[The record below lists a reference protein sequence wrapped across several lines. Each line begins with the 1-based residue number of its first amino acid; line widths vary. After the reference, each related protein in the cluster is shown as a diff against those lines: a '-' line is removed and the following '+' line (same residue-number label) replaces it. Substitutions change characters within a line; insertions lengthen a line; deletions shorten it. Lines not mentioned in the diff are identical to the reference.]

1 MGGTLYP
8 LFVDFLFCCCLGLM
22 SPWCLGHWMWG
33 ASLDLSSASPGSVA
47 KLLPLSP
54 FLPFCRIVLASARC
68 SLVASA
74 PAARLLEL
82 EGDSTAGGG
91 TGPFCFLAVA
101 LRVTLAMALCLSSG
115 GCLTSSSLHTP
126 RTTLCRGTCASQ
138 SGALLPVIMSSVAQ
152 TSSSGLSQFS
162 HPCLTHSSSDILC
175 QNECSF
181 CFSDRTFSTG
191 SSFNWS

>member
-1 MGGTLYP
+1 M
-8 LFVDFLFCCCLGLM
+8 
-22 SPWCLGHWMWG
+22 
-33 ASLDLSSASPGSVA
+33 
-47 KLLPLSP
+47 
-54 FLPFCRIVLASARC
+54 LASARC

-82 EGDSTAGGG
+82 EEDSTAGGG

-101 LRVTLAMALCLSSG
+101 LRVTLAAVVVSHPALYILPELLFLYPLGAGQGSFLRG
-115 GCLTSSSLHTP
+115 LTSSSEESLP
-126 RTTLCRGTCASQ
+126 RLCRGTCASQ